1 MITAILVI
9 VAMNFILLCLNE
21 YGSLKRAENT
31 ITMMH
36 RLNEEAHQLL
46 ELQEKNIERLSL
58 QLRTQGEIIDV
69 LRQNYGMDD

>member
-31 ITMMH
+31 ITIMH

-58 QLRTQGEIIDV
+58 QLRTQGEIIEV
-69 LRQNYGMDD
+69 LQQNYGMDD

>member
-9 VAMNFILLCLNE
+9 VAMNFFLLCLNE

-31 ITMMH
+31 ITIMH